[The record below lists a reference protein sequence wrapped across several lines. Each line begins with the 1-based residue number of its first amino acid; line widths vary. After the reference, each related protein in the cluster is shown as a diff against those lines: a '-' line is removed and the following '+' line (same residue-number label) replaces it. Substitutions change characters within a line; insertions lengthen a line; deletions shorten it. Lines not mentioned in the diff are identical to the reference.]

1 LLRAFGATTDGAN
14 LAGQGSSMGE
24 NALFSP
30 SVFNFYSPFFA
41 TTTGHPAPEF
51 QLLTTATALARAN
64 WVNTFAFGSIGTTT
78 TIDFSGYGAQAATPN
93 ALLANLNTLM
103 MHGTMS
109 ADMQNSILTAMQSVP
124 AGSTQG
130 VTQAKTAIYL
140 IASSSQ
146 YQVYH

>member
-1 LLRAFGATTDGAN
+1 M
-14 LAGQGSSMGE
+14 GQ

-64 WVNTFAFGSIGTTT
+64 WINTFAFGSLGTTT
-78 TIDFSGYGAQAATPN
+78 TIDFSSYGTEAANPST
-93 ALLANLNTLM
+93 LLADLNTLM

-109 ADMQNSILTAMQSVP
+109 SSMQNDVLTAMQSVP
-124 AGSTQG
+124 AGSTQAL
-130 VTQAKTAIYL
+130 TQAKTAIYL